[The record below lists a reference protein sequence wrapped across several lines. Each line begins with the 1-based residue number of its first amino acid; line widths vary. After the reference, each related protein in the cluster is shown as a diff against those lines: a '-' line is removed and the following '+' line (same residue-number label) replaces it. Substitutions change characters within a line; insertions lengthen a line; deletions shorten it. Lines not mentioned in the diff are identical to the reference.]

1 MFFSIFTFF
10 FSCVAYSF
18 GLLLLFFRKTA
29 LIPSCSALG
38 PGNTTEKNIFHNI
51 YFNCFFTLQITCNSQ
66 IWKIC
71 FHSKVQVCIQQS
83 ENIFLVP
90 GINWILALLRP
101 HFIDLLLFQDFIKH
115 KCTILFT
122 RLRHKRDHL

>member
-1 MFFSIFTFF
+1 MCFSPFLPF

-18 GLLLLFFRKTA
+18 GLLLLVFRKTA
-29 LIPSCSALG
+29 LMHSRYALG
-38 PGNTTEKNIFHNI
+38 PGNRTEKNICHNI

-71 FHSKVQVCIQQS
+71 FHSEVQVCIKQS
-83 ENIFLVP
+83 ENIFLIP
-90 GINWILALLRP
+90 GINWILALLRS

-115 KCTILFT
+115 KCTTLFT
-122 RLRHKRDHL
+122 RLRYKRDHL